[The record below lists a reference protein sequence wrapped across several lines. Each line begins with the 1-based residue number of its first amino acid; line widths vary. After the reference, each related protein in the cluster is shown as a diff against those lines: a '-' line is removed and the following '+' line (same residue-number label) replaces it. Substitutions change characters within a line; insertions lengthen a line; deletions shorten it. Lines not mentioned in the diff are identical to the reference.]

1 MKSIGATAYR
11 SRSPG
16 RGRCGK
22 TLDAPGQLRNGW
34 HHERRHHARP
44 GSGGTTTDSPDRV
57 IALND
62 RVFAIAITL
71 LVLEI
76 VPHFGP
82 AVTGGELQ
90 RELLDLWPE
99 LVAYFLSFLVIG
111 RFWDTH
117 RAFFQHIYLADSRV
131 VWNNLLVLLWVT
143 LIPATAAL
151 LGSHWQEPIA
161 LALYAL
167 NLLLAILSFWG
178 LWRYVSSGGYLRRE
192 GLHAMTDRL
201 LDRYVAFTAIG
212 FGLAILAAFLSPP
225 VSFALVLLTTTLA
238 RTLARRILIAG

>member
-1 MKSIGATAYR
+1 
-11 SRSPG
+11 
-16 RGRCGK
+16 
-22 TLDAPGQLRNGW
+22 
-34 HHERRHHARP
+34 
-44 GSGGTTTDSPDRV
+44 
-57 IALND
+57 
-62 RVFAIAITL
+62 
-71 LVLEI
+71 
-76 VPHFGP
+76 
-82 AVTGGELQ
+82 
-90 RELLDLWPE
+90 
-99 LVAYFLSFLVIG
+99 
-111 RFWDTH
+111 
-117 RAFFQHIYLADSRV
+117 V

-225 VSFALVLLTTTLA
+225 VSLALVLLTTTLA